1 MSIKLKRIAK
11 KATSILLVSILSST
25 TIVEVSAIEGTQSEH
40 SFENNSLILHSS
52 EEDIILNEDKVNID
66 GNVFSGKDVEY
77 TGLDENFK
85 VTGNVLK
92 GDKGDVCEAINY
104 IDLINA
110 SADYDFTLTEHTS
123 YTGSLNLSESSIY
136 AEQSI
141 DFDEAIFNGSGN
153 ITAKDDISM
162 NIVSDKAEEQTAII
176 MSENG
181 DITLNS
187 SQLTFNGLIYAPNGK
202 VEINSKNIDFSGAVY
217 AKQIEINGTS
227 LTMKYNDFLP
237 NKLVC
242 DAGEDVITYIEDGAK
257 LSASCNY
264 DNADITFSVSEL
276 CNDFVKITDENTLT
290 PSFEFTQEG
299 EYEVTMTAQLKSTKV
314 TDKVKIIVKP
324 EPVVTYTSSE
334 DFAGGTSLSGENDEL
349 KLDYQSNEE
358 SNGISAEYNTSNEDG
373 RGISVSVNQS
383 KTTVKST
390 EDTINLDYT
399 LGGYG
404 KADNEVGNDMILLV
418 DNSGSMSS
426 KLHILKQSALNIL
439 EYMGPNDRLG
449 VADLGRVKQG
459 LTNDKETLTKVIN
472 SCTSGSGS
480 SDSIGGVKIALPMF
494 DELSE
499 DRDKYIILLAD
510 GEGTIDIIDAV
521 AKSAYDKNVRI
532 IAFQIN
538 TEEAYQKNYFN
549 YGYSMQELAAVTKGY
564 YMLSTDTDEI
574 SNAMNKFTDEV
585 YNSAGNDAKLSV
597 TITDKNYLDTA
608 NMITPPT
615 STVENADGSV
625 TLEWKYD
632 SIDVDKTEA
641 IKLPLKTKLLT
652 GTGYK
657 VIAKNAYL
665 TYYNRNGKATYVGL
679 NDVIIGRND
688 YADNGSWQSK
698 TYDSGKDGCTWS
710 LVNWNANYEGT
721 SKIDVYLSVSDDG
734 KSFSEPVKVMNNQEL
749 TGLKGRYIKA
759 MIDMKKSED
768 GASPVLYDLTI
779 HSYDKKSPDTEL
791 LGSHLNI
798 DCNSIAFTN
807 VPFTAILNIN
817 SDNANVKEIKWSV
830 TDADNVKF
838 NSSKELLKYITFAK
852 AGEYNL
858 TAEVTTEDNL
868 SAKVSVNIK
877 VTDIK
882 LVDKENNENNI
893 SDLKITV
900 TGIPDEAFKSNSTFE
915 FNVSFNDP
923 SIVAWA
929 RVAYNCTD
937 QNARNRRALKID
949 EAGNVKV
956 NVGDF
961 SNPTLLV
968 EAFDEYG
975 NSVKETRVIS
985 VDTKPNISISTPSRA
1000 YVGSNVIITATVTD
1014 DYGIAS
1020 TVFTIDDKEVQLDE
1034 NGQYVFTDTVAGT
1047 HTAKMVATDLAGHV
1061 SESSCKFTVYDD
1073 PQKPNCSLYVSNMIL
1088 GNSQELKPYIYDNH
1102 SGLKFYEMTINGK
1115 PVELTKA
1122 ENNYYTYLF
1131 TPTETGEYEIVVNAE
1146 DNAGNKNSVTK
1157 VINCTADIGKPSVY
1171 VKLSNAEVI
1180 VGNDIKVTVTAS
1192 DNVKVTELHFYQD
1205 GVEKTLLED
1214 NTFIYTADDLNLND
1228 SGYKYV
1234 EFKAIAK
1241 DNAGNESYPSVQKL
1255 KVINEDTQKPNA
1267 SLSATKQIDLNSTAY
1282 VSVFAS
1288 DNIAVADIKLYV
1300 NDKLVELD
1308 QYNRYQ
1314 LDTTTFCTY
1323 DLKLVVTDTSG
1334 NETIKTQT
1342 SEVKDISK
1350 PRVSIKKDKSKYV
1363 IGDDALFTTTV
1374 TDNHKVEAVTAKFNG
1389 TAVELIT
1396 TDSGEYTYTAKALT
1410 AGTHKFE
1417 VTAKDASG
1425 NEYTTYITFTVADT
1439 EKPVVTI
1446 SSDREIYA
1454 VNEQPTITYVIQDN
1468 VEIAKVEAFIN
1479 DNAIEYINGSL
1490 VLPEIYEPGK
1500 YTIKIKATDTAGNTT
1515 EASCSFEVMKTVD
1528 IICPEITSVYGYP
1541 TYWQVGE
1548 GAYIEVTATDDSGK
1562 VYTTVS
1568 VDSKEFTFN
1577 PKNNRYEYTP
1587 DKEGYIDIVI
1597 HVEDEAGNYSEMTVR
1612 IYVYKNLAEH
1622 KLVVTAPDAITVGE
1636 KVTITLSSSDN
1647 FPFTETS
1654 VFCETTNK
1662 NLDGENNV
1670 YTFSTDVEKE
1680 YKFVATGTDGQGIT
1694 DKVKFTINVSSGYQ
1708 AEVNSP
1714 TMKEYLQKTNET
1726 ALTNEMLETVST
1738 FKSPIDAYLYVV
1750 NNIKYNCYINSRRG
1764 SIGAYE
1770 TKNGN
1775 DVDQA
1780 SLLIAF
1786 LREMGYPARYV
1797 SGNIVLSEAQLK
1809 ELFASEDYMASCQ
1822 MIANSGKRAVLNPTN
1837 NSLMTEEVW
1846 VEVYVP
1852 YSMLG
1857 VTDEAKKDLG
1867 VWVSLDTA
1875 IKKSEI
1881 HTIDDNS
1888 VVAPDKLK
1896 AEYSDLFNTC
1906 KTAETSEL
1914 ISELEK
1920 IDTNKILKERVTV
1933 EQSLTTL
1940 PLELQYTVASEVNS
1954 FATLSD
1960 SMCDTISM
1968 NIGNSDLGT
1977 YRVSDL
1983 YNKRVSIEYRGDIGD
1998 TTIFDLS
2005 ASQASRTALTPT
2017 LLIDGVAVAS
2027 GPAAMLGDTQIF
2039 TRALSSGGEITQY
2052 SNIFTSGSMYAIVL
2066 DTGYIAQQ
2074 TYDES
2079 LNEALIENPL
2089 QGENLATETTYYN
2102 ENHVGTFLAFAGNM
2116 YFTWCNGFDYL
2127 SSITHNVEE
2136 DTFTNCAVLG
2146 YEIEFDY
2153 TWGGLKAKPGS
2164 FFIDCPEKVYSV
2176 SRTGDEDARN
2186 SYMFQSGVLG
2196 SYCEGFIWEI
2206 LLGHKGISTMHVLSY
2221 AMEQDVNLMFINA
2234 SNYNEQIG
2242 KLSFITQTARNEIAD
2257 SISQGYSVVI
2267 PEKEIAVD
2275 KWKGTGYIVGDF
2287 DNYDRFIFKI
2297 SGGLNGG
2304 TTSEPDDLDKPSKH
2318 VLPPEFFAS
2327 LDMDVDQYYQI
2338 ATVIAQGLATILL
2351 ISKISSSYATVGEL
2365 FSVSAM
2371 NGFKE
2376 VTDIDAMLRSGV
2388 CEVAET
2394 YAYRFEIINT
2404 LFDYAHSSEK
2414 GAAAITDV
2422 IFKMCKKSIPDLS
2435 SFLVEL
2441 FSVSIASW
2449 GNANNLF
2456 ADFSMPSYDG
2466 YLPPNAEEYY
2476 NRKAMSASKIAQVI
2490 NAAVFYYGKFTDEE

>member
-110 SADYDFTLTEHTS
+110 SANYDFTLTEHTS

-349 KLDYQSNEE
+349 KLAYQSNEE
-358 SNGISAEYNTSNEDG
+358 SNEISAEYNTSNEDG

-390 EDTINLDYT
+390 EDTISLDYT

-426 KLHILKQSALNIL
+426 KLNILKQSALNIL
-439 EYMGPNDRLG
+439 EYMGPNDRFG
-449 VADLGRVKQG
+449 VADLGIVKQE

-480 SDSIGGVKIALPMF
+480 SDILNGINISLPMF

-510 GEGTIDIIDAV
+510 GECPIDSIDAV
-521 AKSAYDKNVRI
+521 AKSAYNKNVRV
-532 IAFQIN
+532 IAFQMN
-538 TEEAYQKNYFN
+538 TDIVYQLSY
-549 YGYSMQELAAVTKGY
+549 YGYGMQELAAVTKGY
-564 YMLSTDTDEI
+564 YKLSTDIDEI
-574 SNAMNKFTDEV
+574 SNAMNKFADEI
-585 YNSAGNDAKLSV
+585 YNSAGSDVKLSV

-608 NMITPPT
+608 NMITPPI

-657 VIAKNAYL
+657 VIAKNASL

-698 TYDSGKDGCTWS
+698 TYDSGKAGCTWS

-734 KSFSEPVKVMNNQEL
+734 EKFCEPVKVMNNQEL

-759 MIDMKKSED
+759 MVDMKESED

-779 HSYDKKSPDTEL
+779 HSYDKKNPDTEL

-900 TGIPDEAFKSNSTFE
+900 TGIPDKVIKNNSTFE

-923 SIVAWA
+923 SIIAWA
-929 RVAYNCTD
+929 RVAYKYTY
-937 QNARNRRALKID
+937 RNTPYGIALKID

-956 NVGDF
+956 NVGNY
-961 SNPTLLV
+961 SNSTLVV
-968 EAFDEYG
+968 EAFDKYG
-975 NSVKETRVIS
+975 NSVKETRIIP
-985 VDTKPNISISTPSRA
+985 VDGEKPTIKISTPSKP
-1000 YVGSNVIITATVTD
+1000 YVGINLTITATATD
-1014 DYGIAS
+1014 NYGIAN

-1047 HTAKMVATDLAGHV
+1047 HTAKMVATDLVGHV

-1073 PQKPNCSLYVSNMIL
+1073 TQKPDCRLYVSNMTL
-1088 GNSQELKPYIYDNH
+1088 GNSQELLSYIYDNH
-1102 SGLKFYEMTINGK
+1102 SGLKFYEMTINGN
-1115 PVELTKA
+1115 PVKLTKA
-1122 ENNYYTYLF
+1122 ENNNYTYLF
-1131 TPTETGEYEIVVNAE
+1131 TPTEVGEYEIVVNAE
-1146 DNAGNKNSVTK
+1146 DNVGNKNSVTK
-1157 VINCTADIGKPSVY
+1157 VINCTADIGKPSVS

-1308 QYNRYQ
+1308 QNNRYQ
-1314 LDTTTFCTY
+1314 LDTTAFCTY

-1342 SEVKDISK
+1342 SEVQDISK

-1363 IGDDALFTTTV
+1363 IGDDALFTATV
-1374 TDNHKVEAVTAKFNG
+1374 TDNHKIEAVTAKFNG
-1389 TAVELIT
+1389 TAVDLIT

-1417 VTAKDASG
+1417 VTAKDASS

-1515 EASCSFEVMKTVD
+1515 EASCSFEVMKTLD
-1528 IICPEITSVYGYP
+1528 ITCPEIKNIYGYP

-1577 PKNNRYEYTP
+1577 SKNNRYEYTP

-1597 HVEDEAGNYSEMTVR
+1597 HAEDEAGNYSEITVR
-1612 IYVYKNLAEH
+1612 LYVYKNLKEH
-1622 KLVVTAPDAITVGE
+1622 KLVVNANKVLPLGETA
-1636 KVTITLSSSDN
+1636 TITLSSSDN
-1647 FPFTETS
+1647 YPFTNTS
-1654 VFCETTNK
+1654 VYCSTTGE
-1662 NLDGENNV
+1662 NLAGENNV
-1670 YTFSTDVEKE
+1670 YTFTTDKTGE
-1680 YKFVATGTDGQGIT
+1680 YKFTATGTDDQGIT
-1694 DKVKFTINVSSGYQ
+1694 DSVEFTIRVASGYE
-1708 AEVNSP
+1708 AEINTP
-1714 TMKEYLQKTNET
+1714 EMLAYRETTNET
-1726 ALTNEMLETVST
+1726 SVTDEMRETIKS
-1738 FKSPIDAYLYVV
+1738 FKSPVDAYSYVV
-1750 NNIKYNCYINSRRG
+1750 NTVRYESYINSRRG
-1764 SIGAYE
+1764 S
-1770 TKNGN
+1770 
-1775 DVDQA
+1775 
-1780 SLLIAF
+1780 
-1786 LREMGYPARYV
+1786 
-1797 SGNIVLSEAQLK
+1797 
-1809 ELFASEDYMASCQ
+1809 
-1822 MIANSGKRAVLNPTN
+1822 
-1837 NSLMTEEVW
+1837 
-1846 VEVYVP
+1846 
-1852 YSMLG
+1852 
-1857 VTDEAKKDLG
+1857 
-1867 VWVSLDTA
+1867 
-1875 IKKSEI
+1875 
-1881 HTIDDNS
+1881 
-1888 VVAPDKLK
+1888 
-1896 AEYSDLFNTC
+1896 
-1906 KTAETSEL
+1906 
-1914 ISELEK
+1914 
-1920 IDTNKILKERVTV
+1920 
-1933 EQSLTTL
+1933 
-1940 PLELQYTVASEVNS
+1940 
-1954 FATLSD
+1954 
-1960 SMCDTISM
+1960 
-1968 NIGNSDLGT
+1968 
-1977 YRVSDL
+1977 
-1983 YNKRVSIEYRGDIGD
+1983 
-1998 TTIFDLS
+1998 
-2005 ASQASRTALTPT
+2005 
-2017 LLIDGVAVAS
+2017 
-2027 GPAAMLGDTQIF
+2027 
-2039 TRALSSGGEITQY
+2039 
-2052 SNIFTSGSMYAIVL
+2052 
-2066 DTGYIAQQ
+2066 
-2074 TYDES
+2074 
-2079 LNEALIENPL
+2079 
-2089 QGENLATETTYYN
+2089 
-2102 ENHVGTFLAFAGNM
+2102 
-2116 YFTWCNGFDYL
+2116 
-2127 SSITHNVEE
+2127 
-2136 DTFTNCAVLG
+2136 
-2146 YEIEFDY
+2146 
-2153 TWGGLKAKPGS
+2153 
-2164 FFIDCPEKVYSV
+2164 
-2176 SRTGDEDARN
+2176 
-2186 SYMFQSGVLG
+2186 
-2196 SYCEGFIWEI
+2196 
-2206 LLGHKGISTMHVLSY
+2206 
-2221 AMEQDVNLMFINA
+2221 
-2234 SNYNEQIG
+2234 
-2242 KLSFITQTARNEIAD
+2242 
-2257 SISQGYSVVI
+2257 
-2267 PEKEIAVD
+2267 
-2275 KWKGTGYIVGDF
+2275 
-2287 DNYDRFIFKI
+2287 
-2297 SGGLNGG
+2297 
-2304 TTSEPDDLDKPSKH
+2304 
-2318 VLPPEFFAS
+2318 
-2327 LDMDVDQYYQI
+2327 
-2338 ATVIAQGLATILL
+2338 
-2351 ISKISSSYATVGEL
+2351 
-2365 FSVSAM
+2365 
-2371 NGFKE
+2371 
-2376 VTDIDAMLRSGV
+2376 
-2388 CEVAET
+2388 
-2394 YAYRFEIINT
+2394 
-2404 LFDYAHSSEK
+2404 
-2414 GAAAITDV
+2414 
-2422 IFKMCKKSIPDLS
+2422 
-2435 SFLVEL
+2435 
-2441 FSVSIASW
+2441 
-2449 GNANNLF
+2449 
-2456 ADFSMPSYDG
+2456 
-2466 YLPPNAEEYY
+2466 
-2476 NRKAMSASKIAQVI
+2476 
-2490 NAAVFYYGKFTDEE
+2490 

>member
-66 GNVFSGKDVEY
+66 GNVFSRKDVEY

-104 IDLINA
+104 IDLING
-110 SADYDFTLTEHTS
+110 SADYDFTLTEYTS
-123 YTGSLNLSESSIY
+123 YTGSLNLNESSIY
-136 AEQSI
+136 AEKSI
-141 DFDEAIFNGSGN
+141 DFDEAVFNGSGN
-153 ITAKDDISM
+153 ITAKGDISM

-276 CNDFVKITDENTLT
+276 CSEFVKITDENTLT

-299 EYEVTMTAQLKSTKV
+299 EYEVTMTAQLNATKV

-334 DFAGGTSLSGENDEL
+334 DFAGGNSLSGENDEL
-349 KLDYQSNEE
+349 KLDYQSKEE
-358 SNGISAEYNTSNEDG
+358 SNGISTEYNTSNEDG
-373 RGISVSVNQS
+373 RGISVLVNQS
-383 KTTVKST
+383 KATVKST
-390 EDTINLDYT
+390 EDTISLDYT

-426 KLHILKQSALNIL
+426 KLNILKQSALNIL
-439 EYMGPNDRLG
+439 EYMGPNDRFG
-449 VADLGRVKQG
+449 VADLGRVKQE
-459 LTNDKETLTKVIN
+459 LTNDKETLTKAVN
-472 SCTSGSGS
+472 YCAGGSGS
-480 SDSIGGVKIALPMF
+480 SDTLNGVKIALPMF

-510 GEGTIDIIDAV
+510 GECPINSIDAV

-532 IAFQIN
+532 IAFQMN
-538 TEEAYQKNYFN
+538 TERVYQNSYCG
-549 YGYSMQELAAVTKGY
+549 YGMQELAAVTKGY
-564 YMLSTDTDEI
+564 YMLSTDTNEI
-574 SNAMNKFTDEV
+574 SNAMNKFADEV

-608 NMITPPT
+608 NMTTPPT

-632 SIDVDKTEA
+632 SIDIDKAEE

-657 VIAKNAYL
+657 VIAKNASL

-679 NDVIIGRND
+679 EDVIVGRND

-710 LVNWNANYEGT
+710 LVSWNANYEGT

-779 HSYDKKSPDTEL
+779 HSLDKKSPDTEL

-830 TDADNVKF
+830 TDAENVKI
-838 NSSKELLKYITFAK
+838 NGSKELFKYITFAK

-858 TAEVTTEDNL
+858 TAEVITEDNFT
-868 SAKVSVNIK
+868 AKASVNIN

-882 LVDKENNENNI
+882 LVDKENNENTI
-893 SDLKITV
+893 PDLKMTV
-900 TGIPDEAFKSNSTFE
+900 TGIPTEVLKNNSTFE

-929 RVAYNCTD
+929 RVSYNCTD
-937 QNARNRRALKID
+937 KNAHNRRALKID

-956 NVGDF
+956 DVGDF
-961 SNPTLLV
+961 SNATLV
-968 EAFDEYG
+968 IEAFDEYG
-975 NSVKETRVIS
+975 NSVKETRVIPI
-985 VDTKPNISISTPSRA
+985 DGEKPTIKISTSPSSA
-1000 YVGSNVIITATVTD
+1000 YVGSNLTITATATD
-1014 DYGIAS
+1014 NYGIES

-1061 SESSCKFTVYDD
+1061 SEKSCKFTVYDD
-1073 PQKPNCSLYVSNMIL
+1073 TQKPDCRLYVSNMTL
-1088 GNSQELKPYIYDNH
+1088 GNSQELLSSIYDNQ

-1157 VINCTADIGKPSVY
+1157 VIKCTPDTGKPSVS

-1214 NTFIYTADDLNLND
+1214 NTFIYTADDSNLND

-1267 SLSATKQIDLNSTAY
+1267 SLSATKQIDINSTAY
-1282 VSVFAS
+1282 VSVSAS

-1308 QYNRYQ
+1308 QNNRYQ
-1314 LDTTTFCTY
+1314 LDTTAFCTY

-1350 PRVSIKKDKSKYV
+1350 PKISIKKDKSKYV
-1363 IGDDALFTTTV
+1363 IGDDALFTATV

-1389 TAVELIT
+1389 TAVELVAT
-1396 TDSGEYTYTAKALT
+1396 GSGEYTYTAKALT

-1446 SSDREIYA
+1446 ASDREIYA

-1490 VLPEIYEPGK
+1490 VLPEVYEPGE

-1515 EASCSFEVMKTVD
+1515 EASCSFEVMKTLD
-1528 IICPEITSVYGYP
+1528 ITCPEIKNIYGYP

-1597 HVEDEAGNYSEMTVR
+1597 HAEDESGNYSEITVR
-1612 IYVYKNLAEH
+1612 LYVYKNLKEH
-1622 KLVVTAPDAITVGE
+1622 KLVVTAPEVITVGE
-1636 KVTITLSSSDN
+1636 KATITLSSSDN
-1647 FPFTETS
+1647 YPFTETS
-1654 VFCETTNK
+1654 VLCETTNQK
-1662 NLDGENNV
+1662 LVGENNV
-1670 YTFSTDVEKE
+1670 YTFSSNVEKE
-1680 YKFVATGTDGQGIT
+1680 YKFVATGTDGQAIT
-1694 DKVKFTINVSSGYQ
+1694 DTVKFTINVSSGYQ

-1714 TMKEYLQKTNET
+1714 TMQKYLQKTNET
-1726 ALTNEMLETVST
+1726 ALTNEMLETIKS
-1738 FKSPIDAYLYVV
+1738 FKSPVDAYSYVV
-1750 NNIKYNCYINSRRG
+1750 NTVRYESYINSRRG
-1764 SIGAYE
+1764 SVGAYE
-1770 TKNGN
+1770 TRNAN

-1797 SGNIVLSEAQLK
+1797 SGNVSLTKEQVLS
-1809 ELFASEDYMASCQ
+1809 LFAAEDFDSAWQ
-1822 MIANSGKRAVLNPTN
+1822 MLADSYRNVVMNPSLGVLK
-1837 NSLMTEEVW
+1837 MDEVW
-1846 VEVYVP
+1846 VETYVP

-1857 VTDEAKKDLG
+1857 VTDEATKDLG
-1867 VWVSLDTA
+1867 VWVALDPA
-1875 IKKSEI
+1875 IKASELSVLEVEPDEELDESVQKYQEVFAKYENEDFGDLVDELKEIKKSD
-1881 HTIDDNS
+1881 T
-1888 VVAPDKLK
+1888 V
-1896 AEYSDLFNTC
+1896 
-1906 KTAETSEL
+1906 SERF
-1914 ISELEK
+1914 I
-1920 IDTNKILKERVTV
+1920 I
-1933 EQSLTTL
+1933 EQKFDVL
-1940 PLELQYTVASEVNS
+1940 PSKLQYTVNSEKS
-1954 FATLSD
+1954 RFANISTDMS
-1960 SMCDTISM
+1960 DTIS
-1968 NIGNSDLGT
+1968 ISISDYYGDRVDLGT
-1977 YRVSDL
+1977 YKVSDI
-1983 YNKRVSIEYRGDIGD
+1983 YNKRVSIQYVGD
-1998 TTIFDLS
+1998 TGSATIFEMN
-2005 ASQASRTALTPT
+2005 ASQIANNIFKPALT
-2017 LLIDGVAVAS
+2017 IDGEIVAY
-2027 GPAAMLGDTQIF
+2027 GPATTLGNEQS
-2039 TRALSSGGEITQY
+2039 LSVSLK
-2052 SNIFTSGSMYAIVL
+2052 SNNQTESFNDVILAGSMYSIVL
-2066 DTGYIAQQ
+2066 DTGAISEQ
-2074 TYDES
+2074 TVNKF
-2079 LNEALIENPL
+2079 LNDAATENPIE
-2089 QGENLATETTYYN
+2089 GEKKATKTSYYS
-2102 ENHVGTFLAFAGNM
+2102 EAQVGTFLAYAGSE
-2116 YFTWCNGFDYL
+2116 YFRWYDGYNYL
-2127 SSITHNVEE
+2127 SAAQHNVE
-2136 DTFTNCAVLG
+2136 TATKTKCAVLG
-2146 YEIEFDY
+2146 YDVDTRENFYGAY
-2153 TWGGLKAKPGS
+2153 TGMLPGY
-2164 FFIDCPEKVYSV
+2164 FFIDVNINTVYGA
-2176 SRTGDEDARN
+2176 SRTGDVDAKN
-2186 SYMFQSGVLG
+2186 SHMFASTAMG
-2196 SYCEGFIWEI
+2196 SYFEGFLWEYF
-2206 LLGHKGISTMHVLSY
+2206 LGHNGISTIHIFAY
-2221 AMEQDVNLMFINA
+2221 ASDAGAQFLPIYKH
-2234 SNYNEQIG
+2234 NYGEQIS
-2242 KLSFITQTARNEIAD
+2242 KLSFLSNDEISDIRNAVNSGYCVLIPDQKITMN
-2257 SISQGYSVVI
+2257 SWS
-2267 PEKEIAVD
+2267 
-2275 KWKGTGYIVGDF
+2275 GTGYIIADLN
-2287 DNYDRFIFKI
+2287 NYEKFVFKI

-2304 TTSEPDDLDKPSKH
+2304 ASSEEDALDKVINNGVTYEVFDALGVDCDEFYQNAFSLAQVVYSALLIKTVAEESNMTINYTTDLLKYGCKKAFDLDDERLDNVYTRFSDVFSHYTDMLDSILSYGRETIDGVREITSTLLHMFCELTGIEADDVAEYVAAFLGVDPSKY
-2318 VLPPEFFAS
+2318 E
-2327 LDMDVDQYYQI
+2327 
-2338 ATVIAQGLATILL
+2338 
-2351 ISKISSSYATVGEL
+2351 E
-2365 FSVSAM
+2365 
-2371 NGFKE
+2371 E
-2376 VTDIDAMLRSGV
+2376 
-2388 CEVAET
+2388 
-2394 YAYRFEIINT
+2394 
-2404 LFDYAHSSEK
+2404 EK
-2414 GAAAITDV
+2414 
-2422 IFKMCKKSIPDLS
+2422 S
-2435 SFLVEL
+2435 
-2441 FSVSIASW
+2441 
-2449 GNANNLF
+2449 F
-2456 ADFSMPSYDG
+2456 AD
-2466 YLPPNAEEYY
+2466 
-2476 NRKAMSASKIAQVI
+2476 KAKDRAKGFLTNLICGI
-2490 NAAVFYYGKFTDEE
+2490 FGWE